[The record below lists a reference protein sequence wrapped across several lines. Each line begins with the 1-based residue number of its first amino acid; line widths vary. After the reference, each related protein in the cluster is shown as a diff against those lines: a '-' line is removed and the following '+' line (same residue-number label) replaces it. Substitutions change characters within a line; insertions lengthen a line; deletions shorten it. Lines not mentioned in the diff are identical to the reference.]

1 MADADAAMMSKTSMI
16 LVASLVTN
24 AVLIGI
30 VGGRLFS
37 PPQPSEPTVQ
47 MQLERY
53 GPASDVVNA
62 AWKQLPEDDRTA
74 LRQELRERWAAMS
87 DERKR
92 LSDAGKR
99 VYDAAFEEPFDET
112 KLRDAVALFQL
123 RENRLQQTAEDIL
136 ISHLGKMPR
145 EARATAA
152 VGLLT
157 PFNARM
163 QRADNQ
169 EKSAGPGSEAAPS
182 SAPQPPGA
190 APPRSN

>member
-1 MADADAAMMSKTSMI
+1 MISKFSMV
-16 LVASLVTN
+16 LVASLVAN
-24 AVLIGI
+24 AVLVGI

-37 PPQPSEPTVQ
+37 PPQTAEPTVQ

-53 GPASDVVNA
+53 GPTSDVVNA
-62 AWKQLPEDDRTA
+62 AWKQLPEGDRTA
-74 LRQELRERWAAMS
+74 LRQELRERWVAMS

-99 VYDAAFEEPFDET
+99 VYDAAFEEPFDEA

-123 RENRLQQTAEDIL
+123 RENRLQQSAEDIL

-163 QRADNQ
+163 QRADDQ
-169 EKSAGPGSEAAPS
+169 KRKDDVRVEGASGSMPNS
-182 SAPQPPGA
+182 TGA
-190 APPRSN
+190 APPRPN

>member
-1 MADADAAMMSKTSMI
+1 MMSKTSI
-16 LVASLVTN
+16 VLVASLVAN

-37 PPQPSEPTVQ
+37 PPQPAEPTVQ

-53 GPASDVVNA
+53 GPTSDVVNA
-62 AWKQLPEDDRTA
+62 AWKQLPEDDRTE
-74 LRQELRERWAAMS
+74 LRKQLRERWVSMS
-87 DERKR
+87 DERER

-99 VYDAAFEEPFDET
+99 VYEAAFEEPFDET

-123 RENRLQQTAEDIL
+123 RENRLQQAAEDIL

-163 QRADNQ
+163 QRADDRERREGAPVSGAPAPLQ
-169 EKSAGPGSEAAPS
+169 APAA
-182 SAPQPPGA
+182 A
-190 APPRSN
+190 ASRSN

>member
-1 MADADAAMMSKTSMI
+1 MI
-16 LVASLVTN
+16 LAASLVAN

-30 VGGRLFS
+30 VGGRLLS
-37 PPQPSEPTVQ
+37 PPQASEPTAQ

-53 GPASDVVNA
+53 GPTSDVVNA
-62 AWKQLPEDDRTA
+62 AWKQLPEDDRTV
-74 LRQELRERWAAMS
+74 LRHELREKWTAMS
-87 DERKR
+87 EERKR
-92 LSDAGKR
+92 LSEAGKR
-99 VYDAAFEEPFDET
+99 VYDAAFEEPFDEA

-157 PFNARM
+157 PFSARM
-163 QRADNQ
+163 QRANDQ
-169 EKSAGPGSEAAPS
+169 ERKGGLPDSPAAAQPS
-182 SAPQPPGA
+182 S
-190 APPRSN
+190 N